1 MELLYFMVLLVF
13 ICIGFYIAHR
23 VCRNTALVIR
33 LVLLAP
39 MLSAIFTLMCM
50 LDGSYTPFIADIVRE
65 LGWIATYIL
74 IAMLLAGKRL
84 LRNIDMERKECLG

>member
-1 MELLYFMVLLVF
+1 MELAYFIVLIVF

-23 VCRNTALVIR
+23 VCKNTSLVVR

-39 MLSAIFTLMCM
+39 MLSAIFTFMCM
-50 LDGSYTPFIADIVRE
+50 LDGSYTPYIADIVRE
-65 LGWIATYIL
+65 IGWIATYIL

-84 LRNIDMERKECLG
+84 LRNIDMKREV